1 MLGVPAGECVYKEWE
16 QEVRAAP
23 TPGSL
28 RHFELRPFLRPGPC
42 RAKSPK
48 KATSEGAGGPGF
60 GEVAQIVGPDD
71 ACTQDQGEDQTLA
84 EGSQALA
91 TEDQKSVATKKSKK
105 EVETEEDAKKQLRRL
120 LESNMKTTGEAEL
133 LQMNAPEGLGLA
145 VSEVLRQ
152 NLIAGQGSR
161 GGASARVGQR
171 EPRRPPAPL
180 SGIPP
185 VCAPTVPTLPQTR
198 TETSGSGRG
207 DTAAHVAVH
216 AHLYGRTHAPYGF
229 FSSRVLEISGA
240 ISTLAQMKDALFQ
253 KLIADVG
260 GGPQERRDAIASF
273 EDTLQSSKK
282 RIARAQK
289 VINAAKE

>member
-1 MLGVPAGECVYKEWE
+1 M
-16 QEVRAAP
+16 RAAP
-23 TPGSL
+23 TPGGL
-28 RHFELRPFLRPGPC
+28 RHFELRPFLCPGPC

-48 KATSEGAGGPGF
+48 KVTSEGAGGPGF
-60 GEVAQIVGPDD
+60 GEVAKIVGPDD

-84 EGSQALA
+84 DGSQALA

-133 LQMNAPEGLGLA
+133 LQMNVPEGLGLA

-152 NLIAGQGSR
+152 NLIVGQGSR
-161 GGASARVGQR
+161 GGASARVGQH

-198 TETSGSGRG
+198 TEVNGSGRG
-207 DTAAHVAVH
+207 DTAAHVAIH
-216 AHLYGRTHAPYGF
+216 AHLCGRTHARTLRF
-229 FSSRVLEISGA
+229 FFVACFGDIRRYL
-240 ISTLAQMKDALFQ
+240 
-253 KLIADVG
+253 DVG
-260 GGPQERRDAIASF
+260 PNEGRPVPKADRGRRRRP
-273 EDTLQSSKK
+273 TG
-282 RIARAQK
+282 
-289 VINAAKE
+289 KEGCHRFFRGHPAE